1 VSALDVSIQAQV
13 LNLLNDLRR
22 EFKFTVVFISHDL
35 AVIRYIS
42 DRILVMNKG
51 RIEEM
56 GDAEEVYLRP
66 GTEYTRRL
74 LEAIPG
80 PLSK

>member
-1 VSALDVSIQAQV
+1 M
-13 LNLLNDLRR
+13 LNDLRR
-22 EFKFTVVFISHDL
+22 EFGFTVIFISHDL

-42 DRILVMNKG
+42 DRIMVMNKG
-51 RIEEM
+51 RIEEI

-74 LEAIPG
+74 LAAAVG
-80 PLSK
+80 V